1 MQKINIILPAL
12 FLASFY
18 LQAAQETPVNAIP
31 APVPQQTDTVTP
43 PDAAEATAPVTAG
56 QEQIVRALQ
65 DDIVFE
71 RQKRQLSNEL
81 ALEKLRAE
89 LQKVRGE
96 NTPAITMPAAP
107 PPVAIPA
114 RDESSVPAP
123 VAESAPPRVIL
134 VSQVAGISRVGVSVN
149 GQLRF
154 VGRNET
160 FPANGTKYRLVP
172 AKNNQLVAR
181 EVK

>member
-18 LQAAQETPVNAIP
+18 LQAAQEVP
-31 APVPQQTDTVTP
+31 AVSIPQQATGMAT
-43 PDAAEATAPVTAG
+43 PDAPPVTAG

-65 DDIVFE
+65 DDIAFE
-71 RQKRQLSNEL
+71 QQKRQLSNEL

-96 NTPAITMPAAP
+96 NVPAVTTMPVAP
-107 PPVAIPA
+107 PPVTTPVH
-114 RDESSVPAP
+114 DEPVVPVSRAVPPSV
-123 VAESAPPRVIL
+123 VLI
-134 VSQVAGISRVGVSVN
+134 SQVAGMSRVGVSVN
-149 GQLRF
+149 GQLQF
-154 VGRNET
+154 VGRHET
-160 FPANGTKYRLVP
+160 FPANGKRYRLVP
-172 AKNNQLVAR
+172 AKNNQLTVR

>member
-18 LQAAQETPVNAIP
+18 LQAAQEVP
-31 APVPQQTDTVTP
+31 AVSIPQQATGMAT
-43 PDAAEATAPVTAG
+43 PDAPPVTAG

-65 DDIVFE
+65 DDIAFE
-71 RQKRQLSNEL
+71 QQKRQLSNEL

-96 NTPAITMPAAP
+96 NAPAVTSMPVAP
-107 PPVAIPA
+107 PPVATPVH
-114 RDESSVPAP
+114 DEPVAP
-123 VAESAPPRVIL
+123 VSRAAPPSVVLI
-134 VSQVAGISRVGVSVN
+134 SQVAGVSRVGVSVN
-149 GQLRF
+149 GQLQF
-154 VGRNET
+154 VGRHET
-160 FPANGTKYRLVP
+160 FPANGKRYRLVP
-172 AKNNQLVAR
+172 AKNNQLTVR

>member
-18 LQAAQETPVNAIP
+18 LQAAQEVP
-31 APVPQQTDTVTP
+31 AVSIPQQATGMAT
-43 PDAAEATAPVTAG
+43 PDAPPVTAG

-65 DDIVFE
+65 DDIAFE
-71 RQKRQLSNEL
+71 QQKRQLSNEL

-96 NTPAITMPAAP
+96 NAPAVTSMPVAPPVATPVHDEPVAPVSRAAP
-107 PPVAIPA
+107 P
-114 RDESSVPAP
+114 SV
-123 VAESAPPRVIL
+123 VLI
-134 VSQVAGISRVGVSVN
+134 SQVAGVSRVGVSVN
-149 GQLRF
+149 GQLQF
-154 VGRNET
+154 VGCHET
-160 FPANGTKYRLVP
+160 FPANGKRYRLVP
-172 AKNNQLVAR
+172 AKNNQLTVR

>member
-18 LQAAQETPVNAIP
+18 LQAAQEVP
-31 APVPQQTDTVTP
+31 AVSIPQQATGMAT
-43 PDAAEATAPVTAG
+43 PDAPPVTAG

-65 DDIVFE
+65 DDIAFE
-71 RQKRQLSNEL
+71 QQKRQLSNEL

-96 NTPAITMPAAP
+96 NAPAVTSMPVAPPVATPVHDEPVAPVSRAAP
-107 PPVAIPA
+107 P
-114 RDESSVPAP
+114 SV
-123 VAESAPPRVIL
+123 VLI
-134 VSQVAGISRVGVSVN
+134 SQVAGVSRVGVSVS
-149 GQLRF
+149 GQLQF
-154 VGRNET
+154 VGRHET
-160 FPANGTKYRLVP
+160 FPANGKRYRLVP
-172 AKNNQLVAR
+172 AKNNQLTVR

>member
-31 APVPQQTDTVTP
+31 APVPQQTGTVTP
-43 PDAAEATAPVTAG
+43 PDAAESTSPVTAG

-96 NTPAITMPAAP
+96 NTPAVTMPVAP
-107 PPVAIPA
+107 PPVVMPA
-114 RDESSVPAP
+114 HEDSPPVIRAP
-123 VAESAPPRVIL
+123 LPQVVL
-134 VSQVAGISRVGVSVN
+134 VSQVAGISRVGVLVN
-149 GQLRF
+149 GQLQF
-154 VGRNET
+154 VGRNGT
-160 FPANGTKYRLVP
+160 FSVNGKRYHLVP
-172 AKNNQLVAR
+172 EKNNKLIVR

>member
-12 FLASFY
+12 FLASFC
-18 LQAAQETPVNAIP
+18 LEAAAETPVNSAS
-31 APVPQQTDTVTP
+31 ATAPQQTEPVAQHDMTT
-43 PDAAEATAPVTAG
+43 AAPATAG

-65 DDIVFE
+65 DDITFE

-96 NTPAITMPAAP
+96 GAPVVTTMPATP
-107 PPVAIPA
+107 PSVSTPV
-114 RDESSVPAP
+114 RDESP
-123 VAESAPPRVIL
+123 VQVLRAAPPSVVL
-134 VSQVAGISRVGVSVN
+134 VSQVAGVSRVGISVN
-149 GQLRF
+149 GQLQF
-154 VGRNET
+154 VGRQGV
-160 FPANGTKYRLVP
+160 FSANGKRYRLVP
-172 AKNNQLVAR
+172 AKNNQLTVR

>member
-18 LQAAQETPVNAIP
+18 LQAAQEVP
-31 APVPQQTDTVTP
+31 AVSIPQQATGMPT
-43 PDAAEATAPVTAG
+43 PDAPPVTAG

-65 DDIVFE
+65 DDIAFE
-71 RQKRQLSNEL
+71 QQKRQLSNEL

-96 NTPAITMPAAP
+96 NAPAVTSMPVAPPVATPVHDEPVAPVSRAAP
-107 PPVAIPA
+107 P
-114 RDESSVPAP
+114 SV
-123 VAESAPPRVIL
+123 VLI
-134 VSQVAGISRVGVSVN
+134 SQVAGVSRVGVSVN
-149 GQLRF
+149 GQLQF
-154 VGRNET
+154 VGRHET
-160 FPANGTKYRLVP
+160 FPANGKRYRLVP
-172 AKNNQLVAR
+172 AKNNQLTVR

>member
-18 LQAAQETPVNAIP
+18 LQAAQEVLAVSI
-31 APVPQQTDTVTP
+31 PQQATGMAT
-43 PDAAEATAPVTAG
+43 PDAPPVTAG

-65 DDIVFE
+65 DDIAFE
-71 RQKRQLSNEL
+71 QQKRQLSNEL

-96 NTPAITMPAAP
+96 NAPAVTSMPVAPPVATPVHDEPVAPVSRAAP
-107 PPVAIPA
+107 P
-114 RDESSVPAP
+114 SV
-123 VAESAPPRVIL
+123 VLI
-134 VSQVAGISRVGVSVN
+134 SQVAGVSRVGVSVN
-149 GQLRF
+149 GQLQF
-154 VGRNET
+154 VGRHET
-160 FPANGTKYRLVP
+160 FPANGKRYRLVP
-172 AKNNQLVAR
+172 AKNNQLTVR

>member
-18 LQAAQETPVNAIP
+18 LQAAQEVP
-31 APVPQQTDTVTP
+31 AVSIPQQATGMAT
-43 PDAAEATAPVTAG
+43 PDAPPVTAG

-65 DDIVFE
+65 DDIAFE
-71 RQKRQLSNEL
+71 QQKRQLSNEL

-96 NTPAITMPAAP
+96 NAPAMTTMPVAPPVATPVHDEPVAPVSRAAP
-107 PPVAIPA
+107 P
-114 RDESSVPAP
+114 SV
-123 VAESAPPRVIL
+123 VLI
-134 VSQVAGISRVGVSVN
+134 SQVAGVSRVGVSVN
-149 GQLRF
+149 GQLQF
-154 VGRNET
+154 VGRHET
-160 FPANGTKYRLVP
+160 FPANGKRYRLVP
-172 AKNNQLVAR
+172 AKNNQLTVR

>member
-12 FLASFY
+12 FLTSFY
-18 LQAAQETPVNAIP
+18 LQAAPDTAVNNASAP
-31 APVPQQTDTVTP
+31 APRQVNSVAQ
-43 PDAAEATAPVTAG
+43 PDMATAAAPATAG
-56 QEQIVRALQ
+56 QDQIVRALQ

-96 NTPAITMPAAP
+96 GAPAVTTMPVAPPPAAMPVRDEPSAPVMQAAP
-107 PPVAIPA
+107 PTV
-114 RDESSVPAP
+114 V
-123 VAESAPPRVIL
+123 L
-134 VSQVAGISRVGVSVN
+134 VSQVAGVSRVGVSVN
-149 GQLRF
+149 GQIRF
-154 VGRNET
+154 VGRHET
-160 FPANGTKYRLVP
+160 FPANGKKYRLEP
-172 AKNNQLVAR
+172 AKNKLLVAR

>member
-18 LQAAQETPVNAIP
+18 LQAAQETSTVSIP
-31 APVPQQTDTVTP
+31 QPTAGMATQDVP
-43 PDAAEATAPVTAG
+43 PVTAG

-65 DDIVFE
+65 DDISFE
-71 RQKRQLSNEL
+71 QQKRQLSNEL

-96 NTPAITMPAAP
+96 NAPAVTSMPVAPPVATPLHDEPAVPVSRAAP
-107 PPVAIPA
+107 P
-114 RDESSVPAP
+114 SV
-123 VAESAPPRVIL
+123 VLI
-134 VSQVAGISRVGVSVN
+134 SQVAGVSRVGVSVN
-149 GQLRF
+149 GQLQF
-154 VGRNET
+154 VGRHGT
-160 FPANGTKYRLVP
+160 FSANGKRYRLVP
-172 AKNNQLVAR
+172 AKNNQLTVR

>member
-18 LQAAQETPVNAIP
+18 LQAAQEVP
-31 APVPQQTDTVTP
+31 AVSIPQQTTGMATPDTP
-43 PDAAEATAPVTAG
+43 PVTAG

-65 DDIVFE
+65 DDIAFE
-71 RQKRQLSNEL
+71 QQKRQLSNEL

-96 NTPAITMPAAP
+96 NAPAVTSMPVAPPVATPVHDEPVAPVSRAAP
-107 PPVAIPA
+107 P
-114 RDESSVPAP
+114 SV
-123 VAESAPPRVIL
+123 VLI
-134 VSQVAGISRVGVSVN
+134 SQVAGVSRVGVSVN
-149 GQLRF
+149 GQLQF
-154 VGRNET
+154 VGRHET
-160 FPANGTKYRLVP
+160 FPANGKRYRLVP
-172 AKNNQLVAR
+172 AKNNQLTVR

>member
-1 MQKINIILPAL
+1 M
-12 FLASFY
+12 
-18 LQAAQETPVNAIP
+18 
-31 APVPQQTDTVTP
+31 
-43 PDAAEATAPVTAG
+43 
-56 QEQIVRALQ
+56 VRALQ

-96 NTPAITMPAAP
+96 NSPVVAMPVAP
-107 PPVAIPA
+107 PPATMSMSEEPPA
-114 RDESSVPAP
+114 SVIKAG
-123 VAESAPPRVIL
+123 PPL
-134 VSQVAGISRVGVSVN
+134 VVLISQVAGVSRVGVSVN
-149 GQLRF
+149 GHLQF
-154 VGRNET
+154 IGRNET
-160 FPANGTKYRLVP
+160 FPANGKKYRLVP